1 MEVYIGEK
9 ITANAFIYVSTNLG
23 IDFKEH
29 SDNFRLDSD
38 LRDSSTLRL
47 SAMVKGFAE
56 RSSSSRAC
64 RFSRLIK
71 KMQKNFS

>member
-1 MEVYIGEK
+1 M
-9 ITANAFIYVSTNLG
+9 TDNALRYVDTNLG
-23 IDFKEH
+23 MDFKEH